1 MPPKKAHDDSE
12 PKSTHPK
19 EKNGHGHTNGKM
31 RRVASS
37 TGSNLKEVTNA
48 ANMPSPPTEVA
59 ATSAPAANPS
69 VSLPMPQSQESL
81 PSPCDTTAHVEIRT
95 LQIQWTTFDR
105 DFLHRYR
112 REHHL
117 ATPTAYAS
125 DYRSWVLTKPGSIGL
140 HSPTLARKQA
150 FRRQTKGQLANT
162 VRKHF
167 SSQAVQ
173 ENDAVVDFVH
183 RVRRGR
189 LTKTSIL
196 PRTGK
201 KMTEPDRI

>member
-12 PKSTHPK
+12 PKSTHAK
-19 EKNGHGHTNGKM
+19 EKNGHGHANGKM

-48 ANMPSPPTEVA
+48 ANMPSPPTEAA
-59 ATSAPAANPS
+59 ATSVPNANPS
-69 VSLPMPQSQESL
+69 VSLPMSPVLARDAITHTES
-81 PSPCDTTAHVEIRT
+81 RT

-196 PRTGK
+196 PRAGK

>member
-1 MPPKKAHDDSE
+1 M
-12 PKSTHPK
+12 TQ
-19 EKNGHGHTNGKM
+19 
-31 RRVASS
+31 
-37 TGSNLKEVTNA
+37 
-48 ANMPSPPTEVA
+48 
-59 ATSAPAANPS
+59 
-69 VSLPMPQSQESL
+69 SL
-81 PSPCDTTAHVEIRT
+81 TVFHA

-189 LTKTSIL
+189 LTKTSVL
-196 PRTGK
+196 PRAGK

>member
-12 PKSTHPK
+12 PKSTQTK
-19 EKNGHGHTNGKM
+19 EKNGHGHGHANGKM

-48 ANMPSPPTEVA
+48 ANMPSPPTEAVA
-59 ATSAPAANPS
+59 TNAPAANPS
-69 VSLPMPQSQESL
+69 
-81 PSPCDTTAHVEIRT
+81 
-95 LQIQWTTFDR
+95 IQWTTFDR

-117 ATPTAYAS
+117 TTPTAYAS

-150 FRRQTKGQLANT
+150 FRRQTKSQLATT

-196 PRTGK
+196 PRAGK

>member
-19 EKNGHGHTNGKM
+19 EKNGHGHANGKM

-48 ANMPSPPTEVA
+48 ANMPSPPTEVT
-59 ATSAPAANPS
+59 ATNAPASNPS
-69 VSLPMPQSQESL
+69 VSLPMARVKNPVVPRDAIAYAERRAQ
-81 PSPCDTTAHVEIRT
+81 
-95 LQIQWTTFDR
+95 QIQWTSFDR

-117 ATPTAYAS
+117 TTPTAYAS

-140 HSPTLARKQA
+140 YSPTLARKQA

-189 LTKTSIL
+189 LTKTSTL
-196 PRTGK
+196 PRAGK

>member
-1 MPPKKAHDDSE
+1 MTQSL
-12 PKSTHPK
+12 
-19 EKNGHGHTNGKM
+19 
-31 RRVASS
+31 
-37 TGSNLKEVTNA
+37 TGDRS
-48 ANMPSPPTEVA
+48 
-59 ATSAPAANPS
+59 
-69 VSLPMPQSQESL
+69 
-81 PSPCDTTAHVEIRT
+81 
-95 LQIQWTTFDR
+95 LQIHWTTFDR

-117 ATPTAYAS
+117 VTPTAYAS

-140 HSPTLARKQA
+140 NSPTLARKQA
-150 FRRQTKGQLANT
+150 FRRQTRSQLANT

-189 LTKTSIL
+189 LTKSSVL